1 MGLSTS
7 HSQSTAHAHS
17 HPPPCIPSAT
27 STALHL
33 PPPKMKVAPTM
44 LLLSSFVLGALAQIP
59 PIPAGCKAE
68 LIKVCPK
75 GSHTIKNQTG
85 CRDCIKEN
93 IAVLKAKDCT
103 VRSSLIT
110 SLANNAHACVR
121 GFRALALFL
130 FLSPSLILLLWP
142 HAFLPCSRLTQSIT
156 ASRRNARRRLTFS
169 ATK

>member
-1 MGLSTS
+1 
-7 HSQSTAHAHS
+7 
-17 HPPPCIPSAT
+17 
-27 STALHL
+27 
-33 PPPKMKVAPTM
+33 M

-110 SLANNAHACVR
+110 SLANNTLVFAAFAHLLFFSS
-121 GFRALALFL
+121 FRHRSFFSFGRTLFFLAVD
-130 FLSPSLILLLWP
+130 
-142 HAFLPCSRLTQSIT
+142 
-156 ASRRNARRRLTFS
+156 
-169 ATK
+169 